1 MGVYSKDN
9 AGNIKQIAGNIVQR
23 LNTRW
28 FLCTR
33 SIENDIEY
41 YTVPASAQNYFK
53 TIDSYTLYSFGF
65 NEPNTTQH
73 PILRYGNIELD
84 ILDFTTDDGIIVP
97 GQLMGVFQMFT
108 QDLSTDPKIYFV
120 GNTHRDSI
128 DTAMSDTSSNPV
140 ENKVIKKYVDTNFG
154 KNKYQHNIA
163 MRTGYG
169 PYHYISLSI
178 ISEDSEPYIVDNV
191 ESKLIELL
199 GSRGFTN
206 TSNPYPCSGTYA
218 YSSDTKRVI
227 VGLCASSPT
236 ANNLQMIQYNPSNT
250 YTDIIIDDTEYS
262 FITGDTAGRISG
274 NVNVVHS
281 IVDNVIQI

>member
-41 YTVPASAQNYFK
+41 YTVPASAQDYFK

-108 QDLSTDPKIYFV
+108 QDLSTDPKMYFV

-128 DTAMSDTSSNPV
+128 DTVMSDTSSNPV
-140 ENKVIKKYVDTNFG
+140 ENKVIKNYVDTNFG
-154 KNKYQHNIA
+154 KNKYIHNIA
-163 MRTGYG
+163 MRIGYG
-169 PYHYISLSI
+169 PYRYVSLSI
-178 ISEDSEPYIVDNV
+178 VSDDNEPYTTDNI
-191 ESKLIELL
+191 ESKLTELL
-199 GSRGFTN
+199 YSGGFN
-206 TSNPYPCSGTYA
+206 NNNNAYPCSGMYA
-218 YSSDTKRVI
+218 YNSDNANMKRLI
-227 VGLCASSPT
+227 VGLYAKPT
-236 ANNLQMIQYNPSNT
+236 MLTMVEYNSLNT

-262 FITGDTAGRISG
+262 FITGDTAGRISD